1 MSILRPIF
9 IAYPCFLVKRFKYC
23 SSRVGCEYIELR
35 TFKPVFL
42 RKMHGA
48 FETTGIIAVKTK
60 NEESVHPDAGVMQFF
75 NNCLVFIHCVY
86 FFPHQ
91 QPGYLETMIQNQ

>member
-9 IAYPCFLVKRFKYC
+9 IEYSSFLVKRFKYC

-35 TFKPVFL
+35 TFKPHFL
-42 RKMHGA
+42 SKTHGA
-48 FETTGIIAVKTK
+48 FETTGIISIKTK
-60 NEESVHPDAGVMQFF
+60 NEESVHPDTGLMQFF

-86 FFPHQ
+86 FLPYQ
-91 QPGYLETMIQNQ
+91 LQIAWR